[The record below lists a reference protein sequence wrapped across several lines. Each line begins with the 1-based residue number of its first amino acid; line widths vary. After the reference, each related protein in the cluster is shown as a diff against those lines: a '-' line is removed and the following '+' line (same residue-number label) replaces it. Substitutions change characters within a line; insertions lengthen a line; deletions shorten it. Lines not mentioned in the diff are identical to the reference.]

1 MRAEL
6 DLTQDPVDE
15 AAKALTPQPQ
25 PEPDLESEAAGEGV
39 AHMEDDRGVA
49 HKEDDGDDAD
59 GTEEEAPA
67 DPELDPELEPAPEH
81 LLTWG
86 DDPELEMD

>member
-1 MRAEL
+1 
-6 DLTQDPVDE
+6 
-15 AAKALTPQPQ
+15 
-25 PEPDLESEAAGEGV
+25 
-39 AHMEDDRGVA
+39 MEDDRGVA